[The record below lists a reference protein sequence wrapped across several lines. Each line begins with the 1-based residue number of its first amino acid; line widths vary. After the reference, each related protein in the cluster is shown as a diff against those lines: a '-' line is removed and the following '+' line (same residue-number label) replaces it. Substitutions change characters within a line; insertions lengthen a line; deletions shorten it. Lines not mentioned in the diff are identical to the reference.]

1 MTQAG
6 LATEI
11 YKEESSVDW
20 RSWMEVWP
28 IETKDE
34 QPVRHSTVL
43 ASTATSFTSR
53 KQDVAVSPNT
63 RVASGQVGTWTSQ
76 ARIYE
81 AVLQY

>member
-1 MTQAG
+1 
-6 LATEI
+6 
-11 YKEESSVDW
+11 
-20 RSWMEVWP
+20 MEVWP

-63 RVASGQVGTWTSQ
+63 RVASGQVGT
-76 ARIYE
+76 
-81 AVLQY
+81 